1 MDKYAE
7 DIAAVSKGQ
16 KCIAEALNELE
27 AVKEAFKRSSR
38 IESKI
43 LDHDVEIA
51 EIKTKMEM
59 LSTYSYV
66 NSKNN
71 EFYSCVESIVK
82 SKLDEYTF
90 QIMFE
95 LSKKVDEK
103 DFKKQLDL
111 KVSNP
116 DFYSLKNLVN
126 NTKLKLDT
134 FADVEFPAH
143 KAKIQTGLLDLAGGS
158 EKLLEITN
166 NLTSLTET
174 CNNFSKQIQ
183 EINEKLSVPQ
193 KKEKKKVEHITR
205 QKIFEIK
212 NQEGGGERLLYEKLD
227 DIEKNINNI
236 FNENL
241 SSRTKFLYVE
251 EVVKSILK
259 QLERLGNEQVRLE
272 KMIKDQ
278 EIKFIEC
285 LRLKDMQGE
294 LKKDRIKIE
303 KLPGDEIKKLH
314 KEIQEK
320 NKRIVIIEN
329 NLKQFITEVEHVK
342 CVQKDLKIKVGV
354 MECGKRKQGDE
365 ANFVKSEV
373 EGLEN
378 NLNENMQKHRE
389 NKFVAELESKKVKKS
404 WDNLKGMSVQ
414 DFYKPMSPSFVKKG
428 LGKGLDRS
436 VNFSP
441 RIFRYK

>member
-43 LDHDVEIA
+43 LDHDVEIS
-51 EIKTKMEM
+51 EIKSKMQM

-71 EFYSCVESIVK
+71 EFYNCVESIVK

-134 FADVEFPAH
+134 FADVEYPAY
-143 KAKIQTGLLDLAGGS
+143 KSKIQTGLLDLTGGS
-158 EKLLEITN
+158 EKLLELTN
-166 NLTSLTET
+166 NLSNLTET
-174 CNNFSKQIQ
+174 CNKFSSQIR
-183 EINEKLSVPQ
+183 EINEILSKPQ
-193 KKEKKKVEHITR
+193 KKEKKKVERITH
-205 QKIFEIK
+205 QKIIEIK
-212 NQEGGGERLLYEKLD
+212 NQEGGARLLYEKID
-227 DIEKNINNI
+227 DIEKNISSI

-241 SSRTKFLYVE
+241 SSKTKFLYVE

-259 QLERLGNEQVRLE
+259 QLEKQANEQVRLE

-285 LRLKDMQGE
+285 LRLKDMQGK

-342 CVQKDLKIKVGV
+342 CVQKDLKIKVLDH
-354 MECGKRKQGDE
+354 GKKNQDVETSFAKNE
-365 ANFVKSEV
+365 AET
-373 EGLEN
+373 LEN
-378 NLNENMQKHRE
+378 SLNENTQKYGE
-389 NKFVAELESKKVKKS
+389 NKLIPDLDGKKVKRS
-404 WDNLKGMSVQ
+404 FENLKGMSVQ
-414 DFYKPMSPSFVKKG
+414 DFYKPISPNFVKKSV
-428 LGKGLDRS
+428 GKGLERS